1 MTFYRAF
8 FFYFFMIWLFAA
20 TSGPRVASSHSML
33 FCCNGDEGKRTGP
46 RPGPLSERSE
56 RPLSAPAGCS
66 PGTLVSSHVPNVH
79 GRCVGEP
86 EGVGGLAME
95 GRPAWG
101 GGPTFLP
108 ELPGEAPS
116 WNMRVGKSWSY
127 LYFSSIFLR
136 CTYRSPLFQCSRLE
150 VFGSLFESLATS
162 L

>member
-1 MTFYRAF
+1 
-8 FFYFFMIWLFAA
+8 MIWPFAA
-20 TSGPRVASSHSML
+20 TSGPHVASSHSML
-33 FCCNGDEGKRTGP
+33 FCCNGDEGKRTG
-46 RPGPLSERSE
+46 S
-56 RPLSAPAGCS
+56 PAGAAVRAERAPPPRACWVLP

-101 GGPTFLP
+101 GGPAFLP

-150 VFGSLFESLATS
+150 AFGSLFESLATS